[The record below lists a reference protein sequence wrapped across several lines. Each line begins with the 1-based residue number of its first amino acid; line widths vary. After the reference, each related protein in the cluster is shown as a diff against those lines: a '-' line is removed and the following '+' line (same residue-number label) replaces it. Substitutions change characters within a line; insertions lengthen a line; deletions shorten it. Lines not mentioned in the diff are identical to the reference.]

1 MFKNNN
7 NEERKSFRE
16 VIEENKGKIIAGT
29 TVVAVGVIGYLVYK
43 NNVNA
48 KNIKLLGKIVDGH
61 TDLQNDM
68 VNLAKLELEA
78 DKQIYTE
85 LDIVR
90 DIAKEGALEE
100 AIASVKRKIQYR
112 VGKIA
117 DLNKRPLDE
126 DAMISKEL
134 YEKEL
139 EILKNKL
146 TTFENEWNNMLH

>member
-43 NNVNA
+43 NNVNT

-85 LDIVR
+85 LDVVR

-112 VGKIA
+112 VGKIENCVKTNTPEA
-117 DLNKRPLDE
+117 LL
-126 DAMISKEL
+126 SKQTYEREL
-134 YEKEL
+134 VILEGKLELFEKEW
-139 EILKNKL
+139 
-146 TTFENEWNNMLH
+146 ENMIH

>member
-85 LDIVR
+85 LDVVR

-112 VGKIA
+112 VGKIENCVKTNTPEA
-117 DLNKRPLDE
+117 LL
-126 DAMISKEL
+126 SKQTYEREL
-134 YEKEL
+134 VILEGKLELFEKEW
-139 EILKNKL
+139 
-146 TTFENEWNNMLH
+146 ENMIH